1 MEHKIEQGAMT
12 PRELL
17 VIDDEPML
25 CKALGAL
32 FTEKGFRVTTAGT
45 AREAL
50 DRVGTMK
57 VDVVLL
63 DLKLPDGSGLDVL
76 STLKA
81 RFPNL
86 RVVVISGIADEPM
99 IQEAMQRGAS
109 DYLAKPFDFDHCFY
123 VAMGLETVD
132 LSSAKPEP
140 EALARVDAGLA
151 KQQRVLPLRWDGT
164 SLHAAV
170 DGPLDAETLETLRAQ
185 LGCPVIPVAVTAG
198 DLDQAIRR
206 CYANGHGTTAAS
218 TKPAAVVM
226 PAGPPAAVKAPNE
239 VTGLIH
245 ELIVHA
251 YTTRAT
257 DLHLGTSFAGP
268 WVRERIDGALSDV
281 PVSSKFVRGHRQVF
295 SAIKGLAKLE
305 PAEQGLPQQGR
316 FGFDLDGIRLDVR
329 VSVLPTAEGESLAV
343 RLKEASRILPLDQ
356 LGLLEEQQQQ
366 LAALLSKTA
375 GLLLVTGPSG
385 SGKSTT
391 LYTCLAKL
399 NTGRVNIITVEDQV
413 EQVLPGLTQIPVQTR
428 TGLTFA
434 DGLRSIADHDPDVV
448 MVGEMSNQETAS
460 LTVRTALTGHLVL
473 STLYTNDA
481 SSAVTRLLDLG
492 IEPFFLCQTL
502 SGVLAQ
508 RLVRKLCV
516 ACREPSDVEASS
528 LVPLGIAVPRKAG
541 AVRLW
546 RPRGCKRCRQTGYH
560 GRTGVF
566 ELLAVDHHIRSLMI
580 RRTSG
585 AQIRQSAMSRG
596 MVSLAHAFWR
606 KVATGETSLAEL
618 SRILPPELR

>member
-1 MEHKIEQGAMT
+1 MT

-25 CKALGAL
+25 CKALGSL
-32 FTEKGFRVTTAGT
+32 FTEKGFHVTTAGT
-45 AREAL
+45 ARDAL
-50 DRVGTMK
+50 DRAGAMK
-57 VDVVLL
+57 ADVVLL
-63 DLKLPDGSGLDVL
+63 DLSLPDGSGLDVL

-81 RFPNL
+81 RFPSL

-99 IQEAMQRGAS
+99 IREAMQRGAS
-109 DYLAKPFDFDHCFY
+109 EYLAKPFDFDRCFY
-123 VAMGLETVD
+123 VSVGLETVD

-140 EALARVDAGLA
+140 EALARLDAGVA
-151 KQQRVLPLRWDGT
+151 AQQRVLPLRWDGA

-170 DGPLDAETLETLRAQ
+170 ADPLDTETLDALRAQ
-185 LGCPVIPVAVTAG
+185 LGCPVTPVAVIAG
-198 DLDQAIRR
+198 DLEQAIRR
-206 CYANGHGTTAAS
+206 CYANGDGHGTTAAS
-218 TKPAAVVM
+218 TKPAC
-226 PAGPPAAVKAPNE
+226 PGQPLAGAAVKTPTDA
-239 VTGLIH
+239 TGLVH

-251 YTTRAT
+251 YMSRAT
-257 DLHLGTSFAGP
+257 DLHLGTSAAGP
-268 WVRERIDGALSDV
+268 WVRERVDGALSDI
-281 PVSSKFVRGHRQVF
+281 PVSAKFVRLHRAVY
-295 SAIKGLAKLE
+295 SAIKGLAQLDV
-305 PAEQGLPQQGR
+305 AEQGLAQQGR

-329 VSVLPTAEGESLAV
+329 VSVLPTAEGESLAI

-356 LGLLEEQQQQ
+356 LGLLEEQRRQ

-391 LYTCLAKL
+391 LYTCLATL

-448 MVGEMSNQETAS
+448 MVGEMGDRETAS
-460 LTVRTALTGHLVL
+460 LTVRAALTGHLVL
-473 STLYTNDA
+473 STLHTNDA
-481 SSAVTRLLDLG
+481 SGAVTRLLDLE

-502 SGVLAQ
+502 SGILAQ
-508 RLVRKLCV
+508 RLIRRLCV

-528 LVPLGIAVPRKAG
+528 LAPLGVAAPKRAG

-546 RPRGCKRCRQTGYH
+546 RPRGCKRCRRTGYH

-580 RRTSG
+580 KRTSS

-596 MVSLAHAFWR
+596 MVSLAQAFWQ

-618 SRILPPELR
+618 SRILPPDLR